1 VLDTAGNVI
10 VLVLMVGGAVVMWW
24 LVGRLWSIDG
34 RSLHNDVTGWQISVL
49 GTTYA
54 VILGFMLFA
63 SWADFRTADQNADVE
78 ASCLINLFWSAS
90 GLPDAQRD
98 ELRRLA
104 ADYADTMINDEWPAM
119 AHDTFSHQASEIVH
133 RMWETAASP
142 QTLTASQQ
150 VSLEQTMGEIGHIT
164 EHRRVRQLQSEATLP
179 AILWIVL
186 IVGAGVTLLSACL
199 FGSAKP
205 LLHLLQVVALALLLS
220 LSLIA
225 VADVNRP
232 FRGVV
237 HVQPTGFANA
247 KRIFDRY
254 GPSSAAH

>member
-1 VLDTAGNVI
+1 MLDITGNVV
-10 VLVLMVGGAVVMWW
+10 VLVFMVGGAVLMWW

-63 SWADFRTADQNADVE
+63 AWADFRTADQNADVE
-78 ASCLINLFWSAS
+78 ASCLINLYWSTS

-104 ADYADTMINDEWPAM
+104 TDYADAMIQEEWPAM
-119 AHDTFSHQASEIVH
+119 ARDTVSREASEIVH
-133 RMWETAASP
+133 RMWAAAASP

-150 VSLEQTMGEIGHIT
+150 VSLGQTMGEIGHIT
-164 EHRRVRQLQSEATLP
+164 EHRRVRQLQSQSTLP

-186 IVGAGVTLLSACL
+186 LVGAGVTLLSACL
-199 FGSAKP
+199 FGSQKP
-205 LLHLLQVVALALLLS
+205 MLHLMQVVALALLLS

-237 HVQPTGFANA
+237 HVQPTGFVNA

-254 GPSSAAH
+254 GPSSTSH